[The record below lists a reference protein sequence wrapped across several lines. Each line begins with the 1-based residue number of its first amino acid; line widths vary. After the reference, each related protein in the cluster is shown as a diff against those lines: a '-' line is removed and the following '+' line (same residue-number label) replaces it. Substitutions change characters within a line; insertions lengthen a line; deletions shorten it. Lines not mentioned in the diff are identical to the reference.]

1 MRAKAFPLTSGPDMH
16 DIPALRKTM
25 LWSTPLF
32 IGIVANCVWA
42 TLHGVV
48 PVFQG
53 IAARAPVVRIAPAAQ
68 LAPFVAVVCIMAIVL
83 GAMRVALCREAAI
96 AKFERAFTI
105 AVLASGLVM
114 LLIPVTSFIQ
124 RLYMP
129 SLGYTACYE
138 LQGNPTLWF
147 TDWVKDPALCVKGKS
162 LDWVNEQAQLSKSLA
177 TP

>member
-1 MRAKAFPLTSGPDMH
+1 
-16 DIPALRKTM
+16 M

-32 IGIVANCVWA
+32 LGIAAACVWG

-48 PVFQG
+48 PVFLG

-68 LAPFVAVVCIMAIVL
+68 LAPFVAVVCAMANVL
-83 GAMRVALCREAAI
+83 GAMRVALCGEAAI
-96 AKFERAFTI
+96 AKFERAFTVV
-105 AVLASGLVM
+105 VLASGLVM

-147 TDWVKDPALCVKGKS
+147 TDWVRDPAWCVKGKS
-162 LDWVNEQAQLSKSLA
+162 LDWVNEQARLSRSLA

>member
-1 MRAKAFPLTSGPDMH
+1 MH

-32 IGIVANCVWA
+32 IGISASCVWA

-53 IAARAPVVRIAPAAQ
+53 IAARAPVVRIAHAAQ
-68 LAPFVAVVCIMAIVL
+68 LAPFVAVVCIMAMVL

-105 AVLASGLVM
+105 VVLACGLVM
-114 LLIPVTSFIQ
+114 LLIPVTSIAQ
-124 RLYMP
+124 HYYMP
-129 SLGYTACYE
+129 SIGYTPCHA
-138 LQGNPTLWF
+138 LQGQPTRWF
-147 TDWVKDPALCVKGKS
+147 TDWVRDPAFCVKGKS
-162 LDWVNEQAQLSKSLA
+162 PDWVNEQVRRS
-177 TP
+177 PP

>member
-1 MRAKAFPLTSGPDMH
+1 MH
-16 DIPALRKTM
+16 DIPALRKIM

-32 IGIVANCVWA
+32 LGIAASCVWV
-42 TLHGVV
+42 TLHGIV

-53 IAARAPVVRIAPAAQ
+53 IAARAPAVRVAPAAQ
-68 LAPFVAVVCIMAIVL
+68 LAPFVAVVCLMAIVL
-83 GAMRVALCREAAI
+83 GAMRVAKCRAAAI

-124 RLYMP
+124 RVYMP

-162 LDWVNEQAQLSKSLA
+162 LDWVNEQARLSTPRA
-177 TP
+177 TL

>member
-16 DIPALRKTM
+16 DILALRKTM

-32 IGIVANCVWA
+32 LGIAASCGWA

-68 LAPFVAVVCIMAIVL
+68 LAPCVAVVCIMAIIL
-83 GAMRVALCREAAI
+83 GAMRVALCRAAAL

-124 RLYMP
+124 RVYMP

-147 TDWVKDPALCVKGKS
+147 TDWVKDPALCVEGKS
-162 LDWVNEQAQLSKSLA
+162 LEWANGQAPLSKSLA

>member
-1 MRAKAFPLTSGPDMH
+1 MH

-25 LWSTPLF
+25 WWSTPLF
-32 IGIVANCVWA
+32 LGIAASCVWA
-42 TLHGVV
+42 TLHGIV

-53 IAARAPVVRIAPAAQ
+53 IAARAPAVRIAPAAQ
-68 LAPFVAVVCIMAIVL
+68 LAPFVALVCIMAIVL
-83 GAMRVALCREAAI
+83 GAMRVAKCREAAI

-114 LLIPVTSFIQ
+114 LLIPVTSFVQ

-129 SLGYTACYE
+129 SLGYTECYE

-147 TDWVKDPALCVKGKS
+147 TDWVKDPASCVKGKS
-162 LDWVNEQAQLSKSLA
+162 LEWVRNRARLSMHVQ
-177 TP
+177 PMR

>member
-1 MRAKAFPLTSGPDMH
+1 MH

-25 LWSTPLF
+25 WWSTPLF
-32 IGIVANCVWA
+32 LGIAASCVWA
-42 TLHGVV
+42 TLHGIV
-48 PVFQG
+48 PVFQD

-68 LAPFVAVVCIMAIVL
+68 LAPFVAVVCTMAIVL
-83 GAMRVALCREAAI
+83 GAMRVAQCREAAI

-105 AVLASGLVM
+105 AVLASGVMM

-129 SLGYTACYE
+129 SIGYTACHE

-162 LDWVNEQAQLSKSLA
+162 LEWVNEQARLSRSLA